1 MSDRAAVPEGVSR
14 RAKTVRRGGGSGSEV
29 VGDYVGRLAGEAAQ
43 AVRRAGLRPGLDR
56 SFGCPAELVGLVVA
70 QHPLAGTELTRN
82 GMVTLYVAA
91 RGGEPASSDDA
102 KADVGSGRSDDEL
115 SVEAPI
121 DEQPSTSPAARVRA
135 RRRRKRRH
143 ARRYVE
149 QTLASPAPAAI
160 ESVPPEGSSARPVV
174 ESVQAWPADLDA
186 PQGALEDELA
196 DGQNGREFGHE
207 DFVVHLEDVLAGRD
221 GSSGWRRVYPRRRHA
236 IGGVGVGGRFRAW
249 LGEHWVLA
257 GVVGVAL
264 VLWVVVGVAST
275 LQGDRAGATRVGA
288 LAIRP
293 MPGARR
299 PDPTPRPRT
308 VQMLPAHKTAARPRR
323 AHPVRS
329 AARTPASQPVPQTAP
344 RPVHPAVPAVT
355 EAVVARASREV
366 PVPAEAP
373 VPRPSE
379 APAPRAS
386 TPPARASE
394 QSGGGPFSP

>member
-1 MSDRAAVPEGVSR
+1 MTDRAAVPEGVSR

-70 QHPLAGTELTRN
+70 QDPLAGSELTRN
-82 GMVTLYVAA
+82 GMVMLYVAA
-91 RGGEPASSDDA
+91 PGGELASGDDA
-102 KADVGSGRSDDEL
+102 NAHVGSGRCDDEL

-160 ESVPPEGSSARPVV
+160 ESVLPEGSPARPAV

-196 DGQNGREFGHE
+196 DEQNGREFGHE
-207 DFVVHLEDVLAGRD
+207 DFVVHLEDVLAGRS
-221 GSSGWRRVYPRRRHA
+221 GSPGWRRVYPRRRRV
-236 IGGVGVGGRFRAW
+236 IGGLGVGGRFRAW
-249 LGEHWVLA
+249 LGEHSVLA

-275 LQGDRAGATRVGA
+275 LQGDRAGTARVGA
-288 LAIRP
+288 LAIKP
-293 MPGARR
+293 MPGAKS
-299 PDPTPRPRT
+299 PDPTPRPRSA
-308 VQMLPAHKTAARPRR
+308 QMLPAHKTAGRSRR
-323 AHPVRS
+323 AHPARS
-329 AARTPASQPVPQTAP
+329 RASRPVPQTARQP
-344 RPVHPAVPAVT
+344 VRPAAPAVND
-355 EAVVARASREV
+355 AVVAPARREV
-366 PVPAEAP
+366 PVPVEAP

-379 APAPRAS
+379 ARAPRAS